1 MSYFSKGNDMAN
13 FELPKALELPTV
25 PGRRL
30 RPDDFKSEAFRRDA
44 ARREPEPEEVDGE
57 RSIGLERLAEALERR
72 PVDEIAV
79 LIRALTYA
87 DMIELA
93 EGIWDAQPEG
103 LNIAKDTLPNVLHR
117 WSTSRT
123 T

>member
-1 MSYFSKGNDMAN
+1 MAN
-13 FELPKALELPTV
+13 FEFSKAVELPKV
-25 PGRRL
+25 PDRRL

-44 ARREPEPEEVDGE
+44 ALREPAAEEVDGE
-57 RSIGLERLAEALERR
+57 RSVSLQRLADALERR

-93 EGIWDAQPEG
+93 EGIWNAQPEG
-103 LNIAKDTLPNVLHR
+103 VNIAKDTLPSVLHR